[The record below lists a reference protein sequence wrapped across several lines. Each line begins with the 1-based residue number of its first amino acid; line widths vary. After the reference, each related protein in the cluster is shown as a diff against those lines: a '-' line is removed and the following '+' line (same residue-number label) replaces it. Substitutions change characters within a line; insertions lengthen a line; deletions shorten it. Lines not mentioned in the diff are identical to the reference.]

1 MYNCQAKIQ
10 PHAWCYCQLSSEEI
24 FISYEHTDR
33 PIASRFAEVIAG
45 YGFTVWWDHALLA
58 GDDYR
63 LEIAE
68 KIRMA
73 RVALVLLSARSVHS
87 AWVLDEAARAYEAGK
102 LVPVRTEE
110 VDIPLGLGGV
120 HHLDI
125 FEPSDI
131 KACAQLESLLA
142 VIERNCSRKR
152 SPYRQV
158 EIGPADAGDAHGPH
172 ARLRD
177 RFHVAWLPTA
187 MFQNVM
193 VIVWP
198 VYLLALLVALVGAWH
213 DGSASPKEAL
223 LEWARL
229 IHIYSGMLVFGGGTF
244 LMMVFRLSDQ
254 APMASDRSAITDVTL
269 PLLSGWR
276 IAACLQLV
284 TGTVLVWANHL
295 FSAKWVIQSV
305 ILYMVALYFW
315 WDGFGYGL
323 VAAEGDALYRGK
335 DYVQEQRQRRG
346 RSLFWAIFLT
356 AWVLIT
362 MIYKDR
368 ADIGALL
375 DSLTL
380 RIESW
385 W

>member
-1 MYNCQAKIQ
+1 
-10 PHAWCYCQLSSEEI
+10 
-24 FISYEHTDR
+24 
-33 PIASRFAEVIAG
+33 
-45 YGFTVWWDHALLA
+45 
-58 GDDYR
+58 
-63 LEIAE
+63 
-68 KIRMA
+68 MA
-73 RVALVLLSARSVHS
+73 RVCSGLGISAVGVVVMVGCGGSTIGS
-87 AWVLDEAARAYEAGK
+87 EAGS
-102 LVPVRTEE
+102 
-110 VDIPLGLGGV
+110 G
-120 HHLDI
+120 
-125 FEPSDI
+125 
-131 KACAQLESLLA
+131 
-142 VIERNCSRKR
+142 
-152 SPYRQV
+152 
-158 EIGPADAGDAHGPH
+158 
-172 ARLRD
+172 
-177 RFHVAWLPTA
+177 
-187 MFQNVM
+187 
-193 VIVWP
+193 
-198 VYLLALLVALVGAWH
+198 
-213 DGSASPKEAL
+213 SPKEAL

-295 FSAKWVIQSV
+295 FSAKWVIQSA